1 MNVIGG
7 PVDDE
12 SRSTHLANDAA
23 EIGEEVGTEFGFDQR
38 AALVGAEDDVQQD
51 IAAGVRH
58 FFAPSGAWPFTA
70 YPRLAPWAAILRRF
84 AAVKCRDFLVIRG
97 RSLP

>member
-1 MNVIGG
+1 VNVIGG

-58 FFAPSGAWPFTA
+58 FFRPFRGLAIYRIPTACAVGCNIAP
-70 YPRLAPWAAILRRF
+70 LRGCQMSRF
-84 AAVKCRDFLVIRG
+84 F
-97 RSLP
+97 